1 MDFSFSDEQQA
12 ILDLARQIF
21 ADFVD
26 HERLK
31 QLELTL
37 GGANQQLA
45 KLDSLLVSQP
55 RTEA

>member
-1 MDFSFSDEQQA
+1 MLWS
-12 ILDLARQIF
+12 
-21 ADFVD
+21 
-26 HERLK
+26 K

-45 KLDSLLVSQP
+45 KLGSLLVSQP